1 MKADYVQV
9 VALVIKVGPSAAD
22 YDTSY
27 SGEALM
33 NIYIVKHHFC
43 DRIIILATNYTELD
57 KTRCLSWSISFAQT
71 IVPIKLA
78 EPWFSSL
85 TTIKAQL
92 TGVRSKKSH

>member
-1 MKADYVQV
+1 MKADNMQV

-22 YDTSY
+22 YNRSY
-27 SGEALM
+27 GGEALI

-57 KTRCLSWSISFAQT
+57 KTGRLSRSISFAQT
-71 IVPIKLA
+71 IMAVKLA
-78 EPWFSSL
+78 EAWFSSL

-92 TGVRSKKSH
+92 TGVRS